1 MFNKR
6 NNEKIVRLATNS
18 NIMNKGLKSGSE
30 AVYETMAAE
39 DLDPNN
45 TELVE
50 LHLRDSLIK
59 SFMVIFTNE

>member
-1 MFNKR
+1 
-6 NNEKIVRLATNS
+6 
-18 NIMNKGLKSGSE
+18 MNKGLKSGSE